1 MASSVEIILLP
12 TLMILVGVV
21 LKKLNILSEED
32 SSTLSKIVLNITL
45 PSLIFINLSKATLNN
60 ELLILPITAI
70 FIVSV
75 TMIIS
80 YAYSKFMSYSKAT
93 SWTIIIA
100 SSMMN
105 TAFIGYPVIMGVLG
119 NEGFVTS
126 IFYDMVIAVMFVVF
140 GMILVSQ
147 FGGNRQEVFKNGIT
161 FIPLWAVII
170 GLLFNIFNIPLGY
183 VLGNSLDY
191 LSQATIPL
199 IMLSLGLKINFS
211 AIGDKLKDTIFILSL
226 RLLIAPFIV
235 LIFLKFF
242 NVTGLIYSVAVLDSA
257 MPIAM
262 NALVLSITYDL
273 DNQLMASV
281 IFSSTVLCLITLPLF
296 ITLVI

>member
-1 MASSVEIILLP
+1 MASSFEIILVP
-12 TLMILVGVV
+12 TLMILVGM
-21 LKKLNILSEED
+21 LFKRLNILKEGD
-32 SSTLSKIVLNITL
+32 SAALSKIVLNITL
-45 PSLIFINLSKATLNN
+45 PSLIFVNLSKASINN
-60 ELLILPITAI
+60 ELLVLPITAI
-70 FIVSV
+70 FIVLV
-75 TMIIS
+75 TMAI
-80 YAYSKFMSYSKAT
+80 AYIYSRIMSYSKAT
-93 SWTIIIA
+93 TWTIIIA

-147 FGGNRQEVFKNGIT
+147 FGGNKRQVLKNGIT
-161 FIPLWAVII
+161 FMPLWAVIL
-170 GLLFNIFNIPLGY
+170 GLLFNLFNIPLGY
-183 VLGNSLDY
+183 VIGNSLDY

-199 IMLSLGLKINFS
+199 IMLSLGLKISFS
-211 AIGDKLKDTIFILSL
+211 QISDKLKDTVFILSL
-226 RLLIAPFIV
+226 RLLIAPLIV
-235 LIFLKFF
+235 IMVLKFF
-242 NVTGLIYSVAVLDSA
+242 NVTGLIYSVAVLDTA

-281 IFSSTVLCLITLPLF
+281 IFSSTILCLITLSLF
-296 ITLVI
+296 ITFGI

>member
-1 MASSVEIILLP
+1 MASSFEIILVP
-12 TLMILVGVV
+12 TLMILVGML
-21 LKKLNILSEED
+21 LKRFNILKEGD
-32 SSTLSKIVLNITL
+32 GAALSKIVLNITL
-45 PSLIFINLSKATLNN
+45 PSLIFVNLSKASINN
-60 ELLILPITAI
+60 ELLVLPITAI
-70 FIVSV
+70 FIVLV
-75 TMIIS
+75 TMAI
-80 YAYSKFMSYSKAT
+80 AYIYSRIMSYSKAT
-93 SWTIIIA
+93 TWTIIIA

-147 FGGNRQEVFKNGIT
+147 FGGNKRQVLKNGIT
-161 FIPLWAVII
+161 FMPLWAVIL
-170 GLLFNIFNIPLGY
+170 GLLFNLFNIPLGY
-183 VLGNSLDY
+183 VIGNSLDY

-199 IMLSLGLKINFS
+199 IMLSLGLKISFS
-211 AIGDKLKDTIFILSL
+211 QISDKLKDTVFILSL
-226 RLLIAPFIV
+226 RLLIAPLIV
-235 LIFLKFF
+235 IMVLKFF
-242 NVTGLIYSVAVLDSA
+242 NVTGLIYSVAVLDTA

-281 IFSSTVLCLITLPLF
+281 IFSSTILCLITLSLF
-296 ITLVI
+296 ITFGI

>member
-1 MASSVEIILLP
+1 MASSFEIILVP
-12 TLMILVGVV
+12 TLMILVGML
-21 LKKLNILSEED
+21 LKRLNILKEGD
-32 SSTLSKIVLNITL
+32 SAALSKIVLNITL
-45 PSLIFINLSKATLNN
+45 PSLIFVNLSKASINN
-60 ELLILPITAI
+60 ELLVLPITAI
-70 FIVSV
+70 FIVLV
-75 TMIIS
+75 TMAI
-80 YAYSKFMSYSKAT
+80 AYIYSRIMSYSKAT
-93 SWTIIIA
+93 TWTIIIA

-147 FGGNRQEVFKNGIT
+147 FGGNKRQVLKNGIT
-161 FIPLWAVII
+161 FMPLWAVIL
-170 GLLFNIFNIPLGY
+170 GLLFNLFNIPLGY
-183 VLGNSLDY
+183 VIGNSLDY

-199 IMLSLGLKINFS
+199 IMLSLGLKISFS
-211 AIGDKLKDTIFILSL
+211 QISDKLKDTVFILSL
-226 RLLIAPFIV
+226 RLLIAPLIV
-235 LIFLKFF
+235 IMVLKFF
-242 NVTGLIYSVAVLDSA
+242 NATGLIYSVAVLDTA

-281 IFSSTVLCLITLPLF
+281 IFSSTILCLITLSLF
-296 ITLVI
+296 ITFGI

>member
-1 MASSVEIILLP
+1 MASSFEIILVP
-12 TLMILVGVV
+12 TLMILVGML
-21 LKKLNILSEED
+21 LKRLNILKEGD
-32 SSTLSKIVLNITL
+32 GAALSKIVLNITL
-45 PSLIFINLSKATLNN
+45 PSLIFVNLSKASINN
-60 ELLILPITAI
+60 ELLVLPITAI
-70 FIVSV
+70 FIVLV
-75 TMIIS
+75 TMAI
-80 YAYSKFMSYSKAT
+80 AYIYSRIMSYSKAT
-93 SWTIIIA
+93 TWTIIIA

-147 FGGNRQEVFKNGIT
+147 FGGNKRQVLKNGIT
-161 FIPLWAVII
+161 FMPLWAVIL
-170 GLLFNIFNIPLGY
+170 GLLFNLFNIPLGY
-183 VLGNSLDY
+183 VIGNSLDY

-199 IMLSLGLKINFS
+199 IMLSLGLKISFS
-211 AIGDKLKDTIFILSL
+211 QISDKLKDTVFILSL
-226 RLLIAPFIV
+226 RLLIAPLIV
-235 LIFLKFF
+235 IMVLKFF
-242 NVTGLIYSVAVLDSA
+242 NVTGLIYSVAVLDTA

-281 IFSSTVLCLITLPLF
+281 IFSSTILCLITLSLF
-296 ITLVI
+296 ITFGI

>member
-1 MASSVEIILLP
+1 MASSIEIILVP
-12 TLMILVGVV
+12 TIMILLGVL
-21 LKKLNILSEED
+21 LKKFNILKEGD
-32 SSTLSKIVLNITL
+32 SNTLSKIVLNISL
-45 PSLIFINLSKATLNN
+45 PSLIFINLSKATIIK
-60 ELLILPITAI
+60 EILILPLTAI
-70 FIVSV
+70 FIVILTV
-75 TMIIS
+75 II
-80 YAYSKFMSYSKAT
+80 AYLYSRIRSYSKAT
-93 SWTIIIA
+93 TWTIILA

-105 TAFIGYPVIMGVLG
+105 TAFIGYPVMMGVLG

-147 FGGNRQEVFKNGIT
+147 FGGNRREVLKNGIT
-161 FIPLWAVII
+161 FMPLWAVVF

-183 VLGNSLDY
+183 VIGSSLEY

-211 AIGDKLKDTIFILSL
+211 TVSEKIQDTIFILAL
-226 RLLIAPFIV
+226 RLLIAPIIIV
-235 LIFLKFF
+235 IILKFF

-262 NALVLSITYDL
+262 NTLVLSITYDL
-273 DNQLMASV
+273 DSELMASV
-281 IFSSTVLCLITLPLF
+281 IFLSTLLCVITLPLF
-296 ITLVI
+296 IMFII

>member
-1 MASSVEIILLP
+1 MLF
-12 TLMILVGVV
+12 
-21 LKKLNILSEED
+21 KRLNILKEGD
-32 SSTLSKIVLNITL
+32 SAALSKIVLNITL
-45 PSLIFINLSKATLNN
+45 PSLIFVNLSKASINN
-60 ELLILPITAI
+60 ELLVLPITAI
-70 FIVSV
+70 FIVLV
-75 TMIIS
+75 TMAI
-80 YAYSKFMSYSKAT
+80 AYIYSRIMSYSKAT
-93 SWTIIIA
+93 TWTIIIA

-147 FGGNRQEVFKNGIT
+147 FGGNKRQVLKNGIT
-161 FIPLWAVII
+161 FMPLWAVIL
-170 GLLFNIFNIPLGY
+170 GLLFNLFNIPLGY
-183 VLGNSLDY
+183 VIGNSLDY

-199 IMLSLGLKINFS
+199 IMLSLGLKISFS
-211 AIGDKLKDTIFILSL
+211 QISDKVKDTVFILSL
-226 RLLIAPFIV
+226 RLLIAPLIV
-235 LIFLKFF
+235 IMVLKFF
-242 NVTGLIYSVAVLDSA
+242 NVTGLIYSVAVLDTA

-281 IFSSTVLCLITLPLF
+281 IFSSTILCLITLSLF
-296 ITLVI
+296 ITFGI